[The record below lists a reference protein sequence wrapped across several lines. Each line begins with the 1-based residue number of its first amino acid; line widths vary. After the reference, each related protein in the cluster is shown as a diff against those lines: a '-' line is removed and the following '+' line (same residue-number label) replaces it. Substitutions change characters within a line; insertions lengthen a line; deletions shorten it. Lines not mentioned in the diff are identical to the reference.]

1 MSETDPLPEKEP
13 VLLGQLPPVDEPA
26 AAEPAAAS
34 IPTAT
39 APEAG
44 SYVPPPY
51 VPPPP
56 PKKSRGGMLFFGA
69 LSGCL
74 ILVVGMALLGLAF
87 AGSRGE
93 RSSLSLST
101 NKIAV
106 VTVEGEIF
114 EARETVESLR
124 KYADQATVKGIV
136 LRINSPGGAIAPSQE
151 IYSEVLRLREKHGKP
166 IVASFDSVA
175 ASGGYYIAAGCDR
188 IVANPGTITG
198 SIGVILQ
205 WMDIEELV
213 KWAKMKPET
222 ITSGPWKA
230 AGSPYRQLTE
240 QERQYFQRIVLQL
253 HSQFVRAVAT
263 GRKGKLTEADVLRL
277 ADGRVFT
284 GEEAL
289 AEKLIDELGSLHDA
303 VAITARLAG
312 VKGEPAMIYPRRHE
326 GSLLDLLADGGDA
339 ESLIESFVKRR
350 APRFL
355 YMWEASSATT
365 R

>member
-1 MSETDPLPEKEP
+1 MSETNPFPEKEP
-13 VLLGQLPPVDEPA
+13 VLPGQLPPVTEPA
-26 AAEPAAAS
+26 AES
-34 IPTAT
+34 IPMAT

-44 SYVPPPY
+44 TYVPPPY

-56 PKKSRGGMLFFGA
+56 PRKSRRGMLFFGA

-87 AGSRGE
+87 VGSRGD
-93 RSSLSLST
+93 RSALSLST
-101 NKIAV
+101 NKIAI

-114 EARETVESLR
+114 EARDTVESLR

-151 IYSEVLRLREKHGKP
+151 IYSEVIRLREKSGKP

-188 IVANPGTITG
+188 IIANPGTITG

-230 AGSPYRQLTE
+230 AGSPFRELTE

-253 HSQFVRAVAT
+253 HSQFVRAVAA
-263 GRKGKLTEADVLRL
+263 GRKGKMSEADVVRL

-289 AEKLIDELGSLHDA
+289 AEKLIDELGSLQHA
-303 VAITARLAG
+303 VAVTARLAG
-312 VKGEPAMIYPRRHE
+312 VKGEPSTIYPRRRE
-326 GSLLDLLADGGDA
+326 GGLLDLLADGGDA

-355 YMWEASSATT
+355 YMWEANSATT